1 MRTVKLNNIGIGRY
15 DDVSP
20 FIITNGEIQMNIE
33 LPSYNGEFYLTAEN
47 NGRKF
52 KQKLINGGTVII
64 DNLTAGELKAEVK
77 HYVKGELV
85 KVYKIETLL
94 IKELDMN
101 LSVSPEITAIN
112 ERITNLNSR
121 LESLAET
128 ISNSGK
134 EQMRLHNHVL
144 GLLKF
149 AYSDYTKNVY
159 LSGGKF
165 ADFIKE
171 FGFEITDEEKRI
183 IEEN

>member
-1 MRTVKLNNIGIGRY
+1 MRTVKLNNSGIGRY

-20 FIITNGEIQMNIE
+20 FIIVNSEIQVNIE

-47 NGRKF
+47 NGRTF
-52 KQKLINGGTVII
+52 KQKLINGVTVII
-64 DNLTAGELKAEVK
+64 DKLTAGELKAVVK

-94 IKELDMN
+94 IKELDTN
-101 LSVSPEITAIN
+101 LSVTPEITAIN
-112 ERITNLNSR
+112 ERTTNLSSR
-121 LESLAET
+121 LESLTET
-128 ISNSGK
+128 ISKSGK
-134 EQMRLHNHVL
+134 EYIRLHNNVL
-144 GLLKF
+144 RLLKF
-149 AYSDYTKNVY
+149 AYSDYTKNIY

-171 FGFEITDEEKRI
+171 FGFELNDEEMKI